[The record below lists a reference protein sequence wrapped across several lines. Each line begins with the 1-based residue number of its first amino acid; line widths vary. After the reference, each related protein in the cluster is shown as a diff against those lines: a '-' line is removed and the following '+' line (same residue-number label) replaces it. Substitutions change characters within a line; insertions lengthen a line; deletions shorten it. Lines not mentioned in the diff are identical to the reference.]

1 MVCKFGKLN
10 MKVIITGGAG
20 YIGSILTREMLKNNF
35 KVTVFDNFFFNQSN
49 IFNDILHDKNFNLI
63 NEDVRK
69 TNILKK
75 ELKKNDV
82 VIPLAGIVGAP
93 LCAKKPVLTKQINLE
108 QIKNIVSN
116 VSKNQI
122 ILLPVTNSGYGIGRK
137 DKVYYETSELKPIS
151 LYGKT
156 KVSAERAIKQHPNH
170 ISFRLATVFGV
181 SNRMRVDL
189 LVNDFTYVAFK
200 KRKLVLF
207 EEHFKRNYIHIRDVC
222 SAFLYSLK
230 NYKKFKNETFNVGL
244 ENANLSKLELAL
256 KIKKYVKNLKIL
268 KDKKRKDPDKRNYIV
283 SNKKILS
290 TGWKPAHSLDD
301 GIVELLKFYQNFKV
315 TNEANNTF
323 ILKK

>member
-1 MVCKFGKLN
+1 

-49 IFNDILHDKNFNLI
+49 IFNDILYDKNFNLI

-82 VIPLAGIVGAP
+82 IIPLAGIVGA

-137 DKVYYETSELKPIS
+137 DKVY
-151 LYGKT
+151 
-156 KVSAERAIKQHPNH
+156 
-170 ISFRLATVFGV
+170 
-181 SNRMRVDL
+181 MD
-189 LVNDFTYVAFK
+189 
-200 KRKLVLF
+200 
-207 EEHFKRNYIHIRDVC
+207 
-222 SAFLYSLK
+222 
-230 NYKKFKNETFNVGL
+230 
-244 ENANLSKLELAL
+244 
-256 KIKKYVKNLKIL
+256 
-268 KDKKRKDPDKRNYIV
+268 
-283 SNKKILS
+283 
-290 TGWKPAHSLDD
+290 
-301 GIVELLKFYQNFKV
+301 
-315 TNEANNTF
+315 
-323 ILKK
+323 

>member
-1 MVCKFGKLN
+1 

-20 YIGSILTREMLKNNF
+20 YIGSILTREMLKRNF

-49 IFNDILHDKNFNLI
+49 IFNDILYDKNFNLI

-82 VIPLAGIVGAP
+82 IIPLAGIVGAP
-93 LCAKKPVLTKQINLE
+93 LCSKKPILTKQINLN
-108 QIKNIVSN
+108 QIENIVSC

-122 ILLPVTNSGYGIGRK
+122 ILLPVTNSGYGIGKK
-137 DKVYYETSELKPIS
+137 DKIYYETSELKPIS

-156 KVSAERAIKQHPNH
+156 KVAAEQIIKQHSNH
-170 ISFRLATVFGV
+170 VSFRLATVFGV

-189 LVNDFTYVAFK
+189 LVNDFTYVAYK
-200 KRKLVLF
+200 KNKLILF

-222 SAFLYSLK
+222 SAFIFALD
-230 NYKKFKNETFNVGL
+230 NYNKFRNETFNVGL

-256 KIKKYVKNLKIL
+256 KIKKYVKNLKIY
-268 KDKKRKDPDKRNYIV
+268 KDKTREDPDKRNYIV

-290 TGWKPAHSLDD
+290 TGWKPKHSLDD
-301 GIVELLKFYQNFKV
+301 GINELLKYYNNFSVQKD
-315 TNEANNTF
+315 ANNIF
-323 ILKK
+323 ILDK